1 MGLLEFCRGR
11 GPSMTLEVSSF
22 GVEEVFFVVVVV
34 LGFCGGFGAPSGLAD
49 S

>member
-1 MGLLEFCRGR
+1 MGILEFCRGR

-22 GVEEVFFVVVVV
+22 GIEEVFCCVVV
-34 LGFCGGFGAPSGLAD
+34 LGFCGVFGAPSGLAE